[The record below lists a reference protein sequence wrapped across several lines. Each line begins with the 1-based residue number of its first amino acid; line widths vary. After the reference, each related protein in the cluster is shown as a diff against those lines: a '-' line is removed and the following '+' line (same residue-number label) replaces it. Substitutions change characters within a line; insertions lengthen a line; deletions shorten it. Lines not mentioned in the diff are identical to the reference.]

1 MNGKPSKFWYLKGAL
16 QQKPNFEIEDDKRKI
31 EGFLAKLGFSNAM
44 IGAMNA
50 AETEYKS
57 TGHPLI

>member
-1 MNGKPSKFWYLKGAL
+1 M